1 MQNLTKVILVA
12 GTSAMFALTGCQMM
26 NHGSSDRTA
35 GRELDDKTITEN
47 VKHNLDNEPVY
58 KFTDVDVKT
67 FAGVVQLSGFVNTD
81 EQKNRAGQIA
91 QQVQGV
97 MQVDNNITLKPQSQ
111 NMAPTGR
118 DYNNNYNNNQP
129 ANPPSQ

>member
-1 MQNLTKVILVA
+1 MKNLTKLILLA
-12 GTSAMFALTGCQMM
+12 GTSAVMALTGCEMM

-35 GRELDDKTITEN
+35 GRVLDDKTITDN
-47 VKHNLDNEPVY
+47 VRTDLDHEPVF

-81 EQKNRAGQIA
+81 EQKHRAGEIA
-91 QQVQGV
+91 QQVPGV
-97 MQVDNNITLKPQSQ
+97 TQVDNNITLKPA
-111 NMAPTGR
+111 NENIAPTGR

-129 ANPPSQ
+129 AAQPAR